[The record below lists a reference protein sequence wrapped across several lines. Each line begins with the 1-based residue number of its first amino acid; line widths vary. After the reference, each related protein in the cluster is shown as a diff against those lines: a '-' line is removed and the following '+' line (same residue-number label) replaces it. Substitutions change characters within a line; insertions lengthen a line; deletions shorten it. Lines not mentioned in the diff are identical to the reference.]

1 MLKCLNGL
9 IKQQRFLL
17 TIGRKNKTKDFKKV
31 KVVPG
36 FELGLPGS
44 KPRVITT
51 TLYNQLLTVK
61 CNTFLDRFY

>member
-1 MLKCLNGL
+1 MLKCLVTL
-9 IKQQRFLL
+9 IKQQKLVL
-17 TIGRKNKTKDFKKV
+17 TLSKKTKDFKKV